1 MSTFLFMKKIFFLKL
16 MVIIQIISMDQ
27 EHTKFVLATGF
38 QRFWRGPAQKERM
51 FVISL

>member
-1 MSTFLFMKKIFFLKL
+1 
-16 MVIIQIISMDQ
+16 MVIIQIITMDQ

-51 FVISL
+51 FVASL